1 MIYIDI
7 PNKLL
12 KIFGRL
18 KKLSYIVYIKHTK
31 GKDFLKSTQQMETQM
46 TRKEAAIIM
55 KKYEKNG
62 MIGMKVKPEYFIAK
76 QIWKQRVKEQK

>member
-1 MIYIDI
+1 LYILLYKDI
-7 PNKLL
+7 IKT
-12 KIFGRL
+12 FGRL
-18 KKLSYIVYIKHTK
+18 KKLSYIVYTITK
-31 GKDFLKSTQQMETQM
+31 LQNTKTKKM

>member
-1 MIYIDI
+1 LENY
-7 PNKLL
+7 
-12 KIFGRL
+12 
-18 KKLSYIVYIKHTK
+18 SYITYNKHTK
-31 GKDFLKSTQQMETQM
+31 GKDLQKKKKKMETL

-62 MIGMKVKPEYFIAK
+62 MIGMEVKAEYFIAK

>member
-1 MIYIDI
+1 
-7 PNKLL
+7 
-12 KIFGRL
+12 
-18 KKLSYIVYIKHTK
+18 
-31 GKDFLKSTQQMETQM
+31 MENTM

-76 QIWKQRVKEQK
+76 QIWKQKVKESYGR

>member
-1 MIYIDI
+1 MYILLYKDI
-7 PNKLL
+7 IKT
-12 KIFGRL
+12 FGRL
-18 KKLSYIVYIKHTK
+18 KKLSYIVYTITK
-31 GKDFLKSTQQMETQM
+31 LQNTKTKKM

>member
-1 MIYIDI
+1 LYILLYKDI
-7 PNKLL
+7 IKT
-12 KIFGRL
+12 FGRL